1 MTQHTNLTQ
10 MVGPI
15 SWFAERTLRKMEKRY
30 DYSFDYVR
38 YLWHTSRGAYRRF
51 SFGFMWFATGRDV
64 LPADAGAVAGIV
76 STLHADCGPCTQI
89 TVNMAT
95 EAGVSPDVLSAAVA
109 GDLNALPANLA
120 LVYRFT
126 HAVVNADY
134 NAGDMREEVIKLYG
148 EKGLADLAAVIAAGQ
163 VYPTLKRTLG
173 FGETC
178 LKVTVDKHDVDAHRL
193 EAKAAA

>member
-1 MTQHTNLTQ
+1 MTQHT
-10 MVGPI
+10 GPI
-15 SWFAERTLRKMEKRY
+15 SWFAERNLRKMEKRY

-38 YLWHTSRGAYRRF
+38 HLWHVSRGAWRRF
-51 SFGFMWFATGRDV
+51 SFGFMWFATGRDS

-89 TVNMAT
+89 TVNMAL
-95 EAGVSPDVLSAAVA
+95 EAGVSPAILSAAVS

-120 LVYRFT
+120 LIYRFT
-126 HAVVNADY
+126 HAIVNGSYDA
-134 NAGDMREEVIKLYG
+134 ADMREDVLKLYG
-148 EKGLADLAAVIAAGQ
+148 EKGLVDLASVIAAGQ

-178 LKVTVDKHDVDAHRL
+178 LKVTVDHTDVDAHRL

>member
-1 MTQHTNLTQ
+1 MTQNI
-10 MVGPI
+10 GPI
-15 SWFAERTLRKMEKRY
+15 SWFAERSLRKMEKRY

-38 YLWHTSRGAYRRF
+38 YLWHVSRPAYRRF
-51 SFGFMWFATGRDV
+51 TFGFMWFATGREV

-89 TVNMAT
+89 TVNIAA
-95 EAGVSPDVLSAAVA
+95 EAGVPASVLSAAVS
-109 GDLNALPANLA
+109 GDLNALPENLA

-134 NAGDMREEVIKLYG
+134 NASEMREEVVKLYG
-148 EKGLADLAAVIAAGQ
+148 EKGLADMAAVIAAGQ
-163 VYPTLKRTLG
+163 VYPSLKRTLG

-178 LKVTVDKHDVDAHRL
+178 LKVTVNQHDVDAHRL
-193 EAKAAA
+193 GAKAAA